1 MAIHVICPGCMAR
14 FEVSDRFAGKKGP
27 CPKCGH
33 LIEIPKEN
41 VVVHAPDE
49 LMIDG
54 KKVKNPDFIRPIER
68 KSFSFTGRAVLV
80 NLVTAAV
87 VLTVATVFHF
97 IHFAPL
103 AMAVGVILSLAV
115 AFPLVKYGYM
125 VFRDQDDLEIFL
137 GGQLNQKSAVG
148 AAGFVG
154 FWILFEI
161 LLWFMNP
168 GAWSFFYIIPVVI
181 LASFIPLVLFDLDF
195 SNALAIVVVFALLV
209 ILLRGIMFADGGWIW
224 EIRHSRSAAPV
235 PAVVTPGT
243 AAEGGDSTAS
253 DAAPAGSAAPTPA
266 PQAPV
271 KLDKNA
277 PDPTRG
283 LRRR

>member
-41 VVVHAPDE
+41 LVVHAPDE
-49 LMIDG
+49 MMIDG
-54 KKVKNPDFIRPIER
+54 KKVKNPDFIRPIEQ
-68 KSFSFTGRAVLV
+68 KTFSFTGRAILV
-80 NLVTAAV
+80 NLVTVAV

-103 AMAVGVILSLAV
+103 AAAVGVLLSLAV

-125 VFRDQDDLEIFL
+125 TFRDPDDLEIFL
-137 GGQLNQKSAVG
+137 GGQLSKKSAVG
-148 AAGFVG
+148 AIGFVV

-168 GAWSFFYIIPVVI
+168 GALAFLYLIPVAL
-181 LASFIPLVLFDLDF
+181 LASFVPIVLFDMKF
-195 SNALAIVVVFALLV
+195 SDALAIVVLFALAV
-209 ILLRGIMFADGGWIW
+209 ILLRGIMFADDGWIW
-224 EIRHSRSAAPV
+224 QIRHSRSVSPPPAAAPD
-235 PAVVTPGT
+235 PESGD
-243 AAEGGDSTAS
+243 GGAS
-253 DAAPAGSAAPTPA
+253 PSLPKASP
-266 PQAPV
+266 
-271 KLDKNA
+271 KLDRSA
-277 PDPTRG
+277 PDPTQN